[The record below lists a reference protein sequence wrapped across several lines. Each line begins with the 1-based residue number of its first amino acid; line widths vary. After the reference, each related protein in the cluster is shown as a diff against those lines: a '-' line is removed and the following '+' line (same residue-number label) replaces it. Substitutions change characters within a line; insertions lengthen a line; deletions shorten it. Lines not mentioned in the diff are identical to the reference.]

1 MPFKL
6 HADHRRH
13 IPRQKHRVT
22 NWPAYEAGL
31 RQRGSLTVWFTDAA
45 IAAWRAD
52 PRSTPGGQRRYS
64 GLAIT
69 TALTLRSVFGLA
81 LRQTEGL
88 IGSIIGLLDLD
99 IAVPDHTTLS
109 RRAEGLEL
117 PRLASG
123 DQPVHLLVDSTGL
136 RLCGPGE
143 WLVEKHGSQVRRA
156 WRKLHLG
163 TDADTG
169 EIVAVALT
177 PCDSDDG
184 LQVPALLDQI
194 ERPIASFT
202 ADGAYDQD
210 GVYKSVAKRNP
221 DAPVVVPP
229 RSLAVL
235 SNKVH
240 KAPTQRDRHLQQITK
255 HGRMEWQKA
264 TGYQTRA
271 LVEADISRFKRV
283 IGSSLRSHKDP
294 RRLTEVRIAAGAL
307 NRMLQPE
314 LCPRRL
320 IVGSQRSSRPIRSVH
335 QSDASSPRR
344 DPDRFTL
351 AEPGQRSP
359 VGWSGVRRS
368 SRTPPLSG
376 RAPP

>member
-6 HADHRRH
+6 HAGHRRQ
-13 IPRQKHRVT
+13 IPRQKHKVP
-22 NWPAYEAGL
+22 NWPVYEAGL

-45 IAAWRAD
+45 IAAWRAE

-88 IGSIIGLLDLD
+88 IGSIISLLDLEL
-99 IAVPDHTTLS
+99 AVPDHTTLS

-123 DQPVHLLVDSTGL
+123 DLPVHLLVDSTGL

-143 WLVEKHGSQVRRA
+143 WLVEKHGSHTRRA

-177 PCDSDDG
+177 TCDTDDG

-194 ERPIASFT
+194 DRPIASLT

-210 GVYKSVAKRNP
+210 GVYKAVAKRNR

-229 RSLAVL
+229 RSTAAL
-235 SNKVH
+235 STKVR
-240 KAPTQRDRHLQQITK
+240 KAPTQRDRHLQLITK
-255 HGRMEWQKA
+255 HGRMEWQKV

-271 LVEADISRFKRV
+271 LVEADISR
-283 IGSSLRSHKDP
+283 SS
-294 RRLTEVRIAAGAL
+294 A
-307 NRMLQPE
+307 
-314 LCPRRL
+314 
-320 IVGSQRSSRPIRSVH
+320 
-335 QSDASSPRR
+335 
-344 DPDRFTL
+344 
-351 AEPGQRSP
+351 
-359 VGWSGVRRS
+359 
-368 SRTPPLSG
+368 
-376 RAPP
+376 